1 MITGKLIADRYF
13 HDCNDSGLYY
23 DLRPLKRGA
32 GDEQALND
40 RIGDLNNLIQEDPKA
55 VGTWMCT
62 LMLLDSQI
70 DSMQESWKLIFAPKT
85 YLMVYRP
92 GKSVT
97 EFDVQF
103 WRDYGTDVFLWS
115 SNDKVYSQFDKNG
128 LGHRY
133 RIAPKAEVDANT
145 PDVPPIIP
153 PVEPPTPP
161 VFVMPTRY
169 NIMGKFN
176 IFTGKFTG
184 TIESED
190 D

>member
-1 MITGKLIADRYF
+1 
-13 HDCNDSGLYY
+13 
-23 DLRPLKRGA
+23 LKRGA
-32 GDEQALND
+32 GDEQELND
-40 RIGDLNNLIQEDPKA
+40 RIGDMNNLIQEDPKA

-70 DSMQESWKLIFAPKT
+70 DAMQERWKLLFAPKT

-92 GKSVT
+92 GKSIT

-115 SNDKVYSQFDKNG
+115 SNDKVYSHFDKNG

-133 RIAPKAEVDANT
+133 RIAPKSEVDQNT
-145 PDVPPIIP
+145 PVVIP
-153 PVEPPTPP
+153 VTPP
-161 VFVMPTRY
+161 ETGGDTTGDTTSVFVMPTRY

-184 TIESED
+184 TIESEE
-190 D
+190 